1 MSSVFS
7 VKASFDGGDLVKG
20 FNDVK
25 KEVKGIE
32 NAGEDAKKSLDQML
46 QQKNSTS
53 NYRRQLMQLT
63 KQLTDLTVNYRSL
76 SDEEKQSEFGV
87 ALAQRIDE
95 LTAKASMFKDA
106 MLDVQQSITESASD
120 TANWD
125 AFQQLV
131 DVSTSA
137 LQSFT
142 GVAGLSEDSVEELT
156 RTIAAMQ
163 TIGAASNTVIKIGNA
178 LQKQSALMLGVRRT
192 QELAA
197 ATAIKLKTAAEVKG
211 KAATVAATA
220 AQKALNTVAK
230 ANPYVLLASA
240 VIALGTA
247 LVAFAK
253 KSNEATKA
261 EKARKE
267 AAEEAAE
274 SINDARSKEAKS
286 VGEVTAKYRIL
297 QIEYSKLDQ
306 NDKTSWIKDN
316 ATAFDNLGLKINN
329 VNDADQVFVTQ
340 SAKVIAALKARAKA
354 EALEEK
360 YKEEVIKAEE
370 KKAEVVRKTAKEGA
384 KFFTADGKVPEP
396 LKEAGLTEKELKYE
410 WGGGQSG
417 AGTYILTPEA
427 TKKLQEYYDTQYDVA
442 VKAADESTSYWENR
456 MVEAANE
463 AAKAA
468 KEIEGL
474 ITKPTNGNSDS
485 TKSSSSS
492 KTSDNDDI
500 FDSGSLRAAQKTVT
514 ELQDK
519 LNRMSPDDK
528 AFDKVKADL
537 KVAEKIVDD
546 IKKKMSDPDAAK
558 ALVEQYD
565 EASKKINDIVKEYNI
580 GIIDEETAKKQI
592 EAINA
597 ELQKLGLKPIEI
609 KVKNGKWDELFDKDI
624 DTKNLIE
631 QYDEASKKINDI
643 VKEYNIGIIDKET
656 AKKQI
661 EAINTELQKL
671 GLKPID
677 IKLNPKGKWDGAF
690 DKDNDTKTAVDSVVQ
705 AYSLKLI
712 DKDYAK
718 EAIDAINV
726 ERINANLPPIHL
738 NLDVEG
744 VKEGISQAMQMFGAV
759 GSLGNVVSSINSVY
773 ESFKNLPDAMDE
785 AENGWERFMV
795 GFKAVMQIMNVFT
808 TVLGTINTV
817 METFTM
823 IQELVTAAKLKDAA
837 ASSVKAGAD
846 TAAATASTAEAT
858 ADTAAATAA
867 ETKAVADTAAATAS
881 TTVATA
887 DTAATIASGTKA
899 ATDTSAATA
908 SGTKAAA
915 DIAAATASTTVA
927 TADTAATVASGTKA
941 ATDIATA
948 AASGTKAA
956 ADIAAA
962 TASTTVAT
970 ADTAAT
976 VASGTKTATDIAGAT
991 ASGTKAAADIAAA
1004 GAASVEATANTA
1016 AAVSGAAKSVSWVPI
1031 VGPILAVAAIA
1042 AIIGGII
1049 AAANKGK
1056 FANGGIVQGAS
1067 KIGDFN
1073 IARVNGGE
1081 MILNNRQQANL
1092 FNMLD
1097 NNRVN
1102 NVSASPQN
1110 VSFRI
1115 QGDTLVGVIDNYN
1128 KKRSRM

>member
-7 VKASFDGGDLVKG
+7 VKASFDGADLVKG

-63 KQLTDLTVNYRSL
+63 QQLTDLTVNYRRL

-95 LTAKASMFKDA
+95 LTSKASMFKDA
-106 MLDVQQSITESASD
+106 MLDVQQSISESASD

-142 GVAGLSEDSVEELT
+142 GVAGLSEESVEGLT

-178 LQKQSALMLGVRRT
+178 LQKQSALMLGVRRV

-197 ATAIKLKTAAEVKG
+197 AAAIKIRTAAEIKG
-211 KAATVAATA
+211 KAATVAATV
-220 AQKALNTVAK
+220 AQKTLNAVAK

-240 VIALGTA
+240 VITAGAALIT
-247 LVAFAK
+247 FAK

-274 SINDARSKEAKS
+274 NVKDARSKESKA

-297 QIEYSKLDQ
+297 QLEYSKLDQ
-306 NDKTSWIKDN
+306 NDKITWIKDN
-316 ATAFDNLGLKINN
+316 ATAFDNLGLKINS
-329 VNDADQVFVTQ
+329 VNEADQVFVTQ
-340 SAKVIAALKARAKA
+340 SAKVIAALRARAKA

-384 KFFTADGKVPEP
+384 RFFTADGKVPKA
-396 LKEAGLTEKELKYE
+396 LKEAGLTEKDLKYE

-417 AGTYILTPEA
+417 AGTYILTKEA
-427 TKKLQEYYDTQYDVA
+427 ANKLQDYYDKQYDIA
-442 VKAADESTSYWENR
+442 VKTADDSTSYWENR
-456 MVEAANE
+456 MVEAVAE
-463 AAKAA
+463 AEKAA
-468 KEIEGL
+468 KEINGL
-474 ITKPTNGNSDS
+474 ITKPNNGTSGSTN
-485 TKSSSSS
+485 SSSSS
-492 KTSDNDDI
+492 KTPNVEDI

-519 LNRMSPDDK
+519 LNRMSPDDE
-528 AFDKVKADL
+528 AFEKVKADL
-537 KVAEKIVDD
+537 KAAEKIVED
-546 IKKKMSDPDAAK
+546 IKKKMADPESAK
-558 ALVEQYD
+558 TLVEQYD
-565 EASKKINDIVKEYNI
+565 EASKKINGIVKEYNI
-580 GIIDEETAKKQI
+580 GIIDEETAKTQI

-597 ELQKLGLKPIEI
+597 ELQKLGIKPIEI
-609 KVKNGKWDELFDKDI
+609 KVKNGKWDGVFDIDI

-631 QYDEASKKINDI
+631 QYDDAVKKINDI
-643 VKEYNIGIIDKET
+643 VKGYNIGIIDEEN
-656 AKKQI
+656 AKTQI
-661 EAINTELQKL
+661 EAINTELKKLGLKPIDIKLKGKWDGVFDIDIDTKHLVDQYDDAVKKANDIVKGYNIGIIDEEKAKTQIEAINDELKKL

-726 ERINANLPPIHL
+726 ERINANLPPIYL
-738 NLDVEG
+738 NLDIEG
-744 VKEGISQAMQMFGAV
+744 VKQGIDKAMQMFDTF

-773 ESFKNLPDAMDE
+773 ESFNNLSTAMDE
-785 AENGWERFMV
+785 AENGWERFML
-795 GFKAVMQIMNVFT
+795 GFDAGMKIMNVFT
-808 TVLGTINTV
+808 TILGTINTL
-817 METFTM
+817 METFQM

-837 ASSVKAGAD
+837 ASGVQMAADEAAAGSTMTKAGANM
-846 TAAATASTAEAT
+846 AET
-858 ADTAAATAA
+858 ATAA
-867 ETKAVADTAAATAS
+867 GKAV
-881 TTVATA
+881 
-887 DTAATIASGTKA
+887 
-899 ATDTSAATA
+899 
-908 SGTKAAA
+908 
-915 DIAAATASTTVA
+915 
-927 TADTAATVASGTKA
+927 
-941 ATDIATA
+941 
-948 AASGTKAA
+948 
-956 ADIAAA
+956 
-962 TASTTVAT
+962 
-970 ADTAAT
+970 
-976 VASGTKTATDIAGAT
+976 
-991 ASGTKAAADIAAA
+991 
-1004 GAASVEATANTA
+1004 
-1016 AAVSGAAKSVSWVPI
+1016 SWIPV
-1031 VGPILAVAAIA
+1031 VGPTLAIA
-1042 AIIGGII
+1042 AIGAIMSTLLGAIS
-1049 AAANKGK
+1049 KSK
-1056 FANGGIVQGAS
+1056 FANGGIVSNAS

-1097 NNRVN
+1097 HNRIEN
-1102 NVSASPQN
+1102 TSISPQE

-1128 KKRSRM
+1128 KKRGRI

>member
-7 VKASFDGGDLVKG
+7 IKASFDGGDLVKG

-25 KEVKGIE
+25 KEIKGLE
-32 NAGEDAKKSLDQML
+32 TVGEDAKKSLDQML

-95 LTAKASMFKDA
+95 LTSKASMFKDA
-106 MLDVQQSITESASD
+106 MLDVQQSISESASD

-142 GVAGLSEDSVEELT
+142 GIAGLSEESVEELT

-253 KSNEATKA
+253 KSNEATKT
-261 EKARKE
+261 EEARKE

-274 SINDARSKEAKS
+274 NVKDARSKESKA

-297 QIEYSKLDQ
+297 QLEYSKLDQ
-306 NDKTSWIKDN
+306 NDKITWIKDN
-316 ATAFDNLGLKINN
+316 ATAFDNLGLKINS

-340 SAKVIAALKARAKA
+340 SAKVITALQARAKA

-370 KKAEVVRKTAKEGA
+370 KKAEIVRKTAKEGA
-384 KFFTADGKVPEP
+384 RFFTATGKIPKA
-396 LKEAGLTEKELKYE
+396 LKEAGLTEKDLKYE

-417 AGTYILTPEA
+417 AGTYILTKEA
-427 TKKLQEYYDTQYDVA
+427 ANKLQEYYDKQYEVA
-442 VKAADESTSYWENR
+442 VKAADDSTSYWENR
-456 MVEAANE
+456 MVEAVAE
-463 AAKAA
+463 AEKAA
-468 KEIEGL
+468 KEINGL
-474 ITKPTNGNSDS
+474 ITKPKNGNSSS
-485 TKSSSSS
+485 TNSSSSS
-492 KTSDNDDI
+492 KTANVEDI

-519 LNRMSPDDK
+519 LNRMSPDDE
-528 AFDKVKADL
+528 AFEKVKADL
-537 KVAEKIVDD
+537 KAAEKIVED

-558 ALVEQYD
+558 TLVEQYD

-609 KVKNGKWDELFDKDI
+609 K
-624 DTKNLIE
+624 
-631 QYDEASKKINDI
+631 
-643 VKEYNIGIIDKET
+643 
-656 AKKQI
+656 
-661 EAINTELQKL
+661 
-671 GLKPID
+671 
-677 IKLNPKGKWDGAF
+677 LNPVVNKGKWDGAF
-690 DKDNDTKTAVDSVVQ
+690 DKDNDTKTAVDSVVK

-712 DKDYAK
+712 DKDYAQ

-726 ERINANLPPIHL
+726 ERINANLPPIYL
-738 NLDVEG
+738 NLDIEG
-744 VKEGISQAMQMFGAV
+744 VRQGIDKAMQMFDTF
-759 GSLGNVVSSINSVY
+759 GSLGSVVSSINSVY
-773 ESFKNLPDAMDE
+773 ESFNNLSTAMDE
-785 AENGWERFMV
+785 AENGWERFML
-795 GFKAVMQIMNVFT
+795 GFDAGMKIMNVFT
-808 TVLGTINTV
+808 TILGTINTL
-817 METFTM
+817 METFQM

-837 ASSVKAGAD
+837 ATGVQMAADEAAAGSTMTKAGANM
-846 TAAATASTAEAT
+846 AET
-858 ADTAAATAA
+858 ATAA
-867 ETKAVADTAAATAS
+867 GKAV
-881 TTVATA
+881 
-887 DTAATIASGTKA
+887 
-899 ATDTSAATA
+899 
-908 SGTKAAA
+908 
-915 DIAAATASTTVA
+915 
-927 TADTAATVASGTKA
+927 
-941 ATDIATA
+941 
-948 AASGTKAA
+948 
-956 ADIAAA
+956 
-962 TASTTVAT
+962 
-970 ADTAAT
+970 
-976 VASGTKTATDIAGAT
+976 
-991 ASGTKAAADIAAA
+991 
-1004 GAASVEATANTA
+1004 
-1016 AAVSGAAKSVSWVPI
+1016 SWIPV
-1031 VGPILAVAAIA
+1031 VGPGLAIA
-1042 AIIGGII
+1042 AIGAIMSALLGVMS
-1049 AAANKGK
+1049 KSK
-1056 FANGGIVQGAS
+1056 FANGGIVSNAS

-1097 NNRVN
+1097 HNRIEN
-1102 NVSASPQN
+1102 TSISPQD
-1110 VSFRI
+1110 VIFRI

-1128 KKRSRM
+1128 KKRGRI

>member
-20 FNDVK
+20 FNDIK

-76 SDEEKQSEFGV
+76 SDAEKQSEFGV
-87 ALAQRIDE
+87 ALAKRIDE
-95 LTAKASMFKDA
+95 LTTKASMFKDA
-106 MLDVQQSITESASD
+106 MLDVQQSISESASD

-137 LQSFT
+137 LQSLT
-142 GVAGLSEDSVEELT
+142 GVAGLSEESVEGLT

-197 ATAIKLKTAAEVKG
+197 AAAIKLKTAAEVKG

-253 KSNEATKA
+253 KSSEATKA
-261 EKARKE
+261 EKTRKE
-267 AAEEAAE
+267 AAEEATE
-274 SINDARSKEAKS
+274 SIKDARSKEAKS

-297 QIEYSKLDQ
+297 QLEYSKLDQ
-306 NDKTSWIKDN
+306 NDKTTWIKDN
-316 ATAFDNLGLKINN
+316 ATAFDNLGLKINS
-329 VNDADQVFVTQ
+329 VNEADQVFVTQ
-340 SAKVIAALKARAKA
+340 STQVIAALRARAKA

-384 KFFTADGKVPEP
+384 RFFTADGKVPKA
-396 LKEAGLTEKELKYE
+396 LKEAGLTEKDLKYE

-417 AGTYILTPEA
+417 AGTYILTSEA
-427 TKKLQEYYDTQYDVA
+427 AKKLQEYYDKQYDIA
-442 VKAADESTSYWENR
+442 VKAADDSTSYWENR

-474 ITKPTNGNSDS
+474 ITKPNNGNTGS

-514 ELQDK
+514 DLQDK

-528 AFDKVKADL
+528 AFEKTKADL
-537 KVAEKIVDD
+537 KAAEKIVED

-558 ALVEQYD
+558 TLVEQYD
-565 EASKKINDIVKEYNI
+565 DAAKKINGIVKEYNI
-580 GIIDEETAKKQI
+580 GIIDEETAKTQI

-609 KVKNGKWDELFDKDI
+609 K
-624 DTKNLIE
+624 
-631 QYDEASKKINDI
+631 
-643 VKEYNIGIIDKET
+643 
-656 AKKQI
+656 
-661 EAINTELQKL
+661 
-671 GLKPID
+671 
-677 IKLNPKGKWDGAF
+677 LNPVVNKGKWDGAF
-690 DKDNDTKTAVDSVVQ
+690 DKDNDTKTAVDSVVK

-712 DKDYAK
+712 DKDYAQ

-738 NLDVEG
+738 NLDIEG
-744 VKEGISQAMQMFGAV
+744 VRQGIDKAMQMFDTF

-773 ESFKNLPDAMDE
+773 ESFNNLSTAMDE
-785 AENGWERFMV
+785 AENGWERFML
-795 GFKAVMQIMNVFT
+795 GFDAGMKIMNVFT
-808 TVLGTINTV
+808 TILGTINTL
-817 METFTM
+817 METFQM

-837 ASSVKAGAD
+837 ATGVQMAADEAAAGSTMTKAGANM
-846 TAAATASTAEAT
+846 AET
-858 ADTAAATAA
+858 ATAA
-867 ETKAVADTAAATAS
+867 GKAV
-881 TTVATA
+881 
-887 DTAATIASGTKA
+887 
-899 ATDTSAATA
+899 
-908 SGTKAAA
+908 
-915 DIAAATASTTVA
+915 
-927 TADTAATVASGTKA
+927 
-941 ATDIATA
+941 
-948 AASGTKAA
+948 
-956 ADIAAA
+956 
-962 TASTTVAT
+962 
-970 ADTAAT
+970 
-976 VASGTKTATDIAGAT
+976 
-991 ASGTKAAADIAAA
+991 
-1004 GAASVEATANTA
+1004 
-1016 AAVSGAAKSVSWVPI
+1016 SWIPV
-1031 VGPILAVAAIA
+1031 VGPTLAIA
-1042 AIIGGII
+1042 AIGAIMSALLGVIS
-1049 AAANKGK
+1049 KSK
-1056 FANGGIVQGAS
+1056 FANGGIVQGPS

-1073 IARVNGGE
+1073 LVRVNGGE
-1081 MILNNRQQANL
+1081 LILNQRQQKNL
-1092 FNMLD
+1092 FDMID
-1097 NNRVN
+1097 KNRVN
-1102 NVSASPQN
+1102 NVN
-1110 VSFRI
+1110 NTTGDVVFTI
-1115 QGDTLVGVIDNYN
+1115 QGDKLVGVLDNYN
-1128 KKRSRM
+1128 KKRGRI

>member
-1 MSSVFS
+1 MSVFS
-7 VKASFDGGDLVKG
+7 VKGSFDGGDLVKG

-178 LQKQSALMLGVRRT
+178 LQKQSALMLGVLRT

-230 ANPYVLLASA
+230 ANPYVLLSSA

-247 LVAFAK
+247 LFAFAK

-306 NDKTSWIKDN
+306 NDKITWIKDN

-340 SAKVIAALKARAKA
+340 SAKVIAALQARAKA

-370 KKAEVVRKTAKEGA
+370 KKAEVVRKTAKEGDR
-384 KFFTADGKVPEP
+384 FFTADGKVPEP

-474 ITKPTNGNSDS
+474 ITKPTNGNSGS
-485 TKSSSSS
+485 TKSSSSY

-500 FDSGSLRAAQKTVT
+500 FDSGSLIAAQKTVT
-514 ELQDK
+514 DLQDK

-537 KVAEKIVDD
+537 KAAEKIVED

-558 ALVEQYD
+558 TLVEQ
-565 EASKKINDIVKEYNI
+565 
-580 GIIDEETAKKQI
+580 
-592 EAINA
+592 
-597 ELQKLGLKPIEI
+597 
-609 KVKNGKWDELFDKDI
+609 
-624 DTKNLIE
+624 
-631 QYDEASKKINDI
+631 
-643 VKEYNIGIIDKET
+643 
-656 AKKQI
+656 
-661 EAINTELQKL
+661 
-671 GLKPID
+671 
-677 IKLNPKGKWDGAF
+677 
-690 DKDNDTKTAVDSVVQ
+690 
-705 AYSLKLI
+705 
-712 DKDYAK
+712 
-718 EAIDAINV
+718 
-726 ERINANLPPIHL
+726 
-738 NLDVEG
+738 
-744 VKEGISQAMQMFGAV
+744 
-759 GSLGNVVSSINSVY
+759 
-773 ESFKNLPDAMDE
+773 
-785 AENGWERFMV
+785 
-795 GFKAVMQIMNVFT
+795 
-808 TVLGTINTV
+808 
-817 METFTM
+817 
-823 IQELVTAAKLKDAA
+823 
-837 ASSVKAGAD
+837 
-846 TAAATASTAEAT
+846 
-858 ADTAAATAA
+858 
-867 ETKAVADTAAATAS
+867 
-881 TTVATA
+881 
-887 DTAATIASGTKA
+887 
-899 ATDTSAATA
+899 
-908 SGTKAAA
+908 
-915 DIAAATASTTVA
+915 
-927 TADTAATVASGTKA
+927 
-941 ATDIATA
+941 
-948 AASGTKAA
+948 
-956 ADIAAA
+956 
-962 TASTTVAT
+962 
-970 ADTAAT
+970 
-976 VASGTKTATDIAGAT
+976 
-991 ASGTKAAADIAAA
+991 
-1004 GAASVEATANTA
+1004 
-1016 AAVSGAAKSVSWVPI
+1016 
-1031 VGPILAVAAIA
+1031 
-1042 AIIGGII
+1042 
-1049 AAANKGK
+1049 
-1056 FANGGIVQGAS
+1056 
-1067 KIGDFN
+1067 
-1073 IARVNGGE
+1073 
-1081 MILNNRQQANL
+1081 
-1092 FNMLD
+1092 
-1097 NNRVN
+1097 
-1102 NVSASPQN
+1102 
-1110 VSFRI
+1110 
-1115 QGDTLVGVIDNYN
+1115 
-1128 KKRSRM
+1128 

>member
-1 MSSVFS
+1 MSQFS
-7 VKASFDGGDLVKG
+7 VKATFDGADLVKG

-53 NYRRQLMQLT
+53 NYRRQLMRLT
-63 KQLTDLTVNYRSL
+63 QQLTDLTVNYRSL
-76 SDEEKQSEFGV
+76 SDAEKQSEFGV

-95 LTAKASMFKDA
+95 LTNKASMFKDA
-106 MLDVQQSITESASD
+106 MLDVQQSISESASD

-131 DVSTSA
+131 DISTSA

-142 GVAGLSEDSVEELT
+142 GVAGLSEESVEGLT

-197 ATAIKLKTAAEVKG
+197 AAAIKLKTAAEVKG

-253 KSNEATKA
+253 KSSEATKA

-274 SINDARSKEAKS
+274 NVKDARSKEAKS

-297 QIEYSKLDQ
+297 QLEYSKLDQ
-306 NDKTSWIKDN
+306 NDKTTWIKDN
-316 ATAFDNLGLKINN
+316 ATAFDNLGLKINS
-329 VNDADQVFVTQ
+329 VNDADKVFVTQ
-340 SAKVIAALKARAKA
+340 STQVIAALRARAKA

-384 KFFTADGKVPEP
+384 RFFTADGKVPKA
-396 LKEAGLTEKELKYE
+396 LKEAGLTEKDLKYE

-417 AGTYILTPEA
+417 AGTYILTKEA
-427 TKKLQEYYDTQYDVA
+427 ANKLQEYYDKQYDIA
-442 VKAADESTSYWENR
+442 VKAADDSTSYWENR

-474 ITKPTNGNSDS
+474 ITKPKNDNTGS

-514 ELQDK
+514 DLQDK
-519 LNRMSPDDK
+519 LNRMSPDDE
-528 AFDKVKADL
+528 AFEKVKADL
-537 KVAEKIVDD
+537 KAAEKIVED
-546 IKKKMSDPDAAK
+546 IKKKMSDPESAK
-558 ALVEQYD
+558 TLVEQYD
-565 EASKKINDIVKEYNI
+565 EAAKKINGIVKEYNI
-580 GIIDEETAKKQI
+580 GIIDEETAKTQI

-609 KVKNGKWDELFDKDI
+609 K
-624 DTKNLIE
+624 
-631 QYDEASKKINDI
+631 
-643 VKEYNIGIIDKET
+643 
-656 AKKQI
+656 
-661 EAINTELQKL
+661 
-671 GLKPID
+671 
-677 IKLNPKGKWDGAF
+677 LNPVVNKGKWDGAF
-690 DKDNDTKTAVDSVVQ
+690 DKDNDTKTAIDSVVK

-712 DKDYAK
+712 DKDYAQ

-726 ERINANLPPIHL
+726 ERINANLPPIYL
-738 NLDVEG
+738 NLDIEG
-744 VKEGISQAMQMFGAV
+744 VKQGIDKAMQMFDTF

-773 ESFKNLPDAMDE
+773 ESFNNLSTAMDE
-785 AENGWERFMV
+785 ADNSWERFML
-795 GFKAVMQIMNVFT
+795 GFDAGMKIMNVFT
-808 TVLGTINTV
+808 TILGTINTL
-817 METFTM
+817 METFQM

-837 ASSVKAGAD
+837 ATGVQMAADEAAAGSTMTKAGANM
-846 TAAATASTAEAT
+846 AET
-858 ADTAAATAA
+858 ATAA
-867 ETKAVADTAAATAS
+867 GKAV
-881 TTVATA
+881 
-887 DTAATIASGTKA
+887 
-899 ATDTSAATA
+899 
-908 SGTKAAA
+908 
-915 DIAAATASTTVA
+915 
-927 TADTAATVASGTKA
+927 
-941 ATDIATA
+941 
-948 AASGTKAA
+948 
-956 ADIAAA
+956 
-962 TASTTVAT
+962 
-970 ADTAAT
+970 
-976 VASGTKTATDIAGAT
+976 
-991 ASGTKAAADIAAA
+991 
-1004 GAASVEATANTA
+1004 
-1016 AAVSGAAKSVSWVPI
+1016 SWIPV
-1031 VGPILAVAAIA
+1031 VGPTLAIA
-1042 AIIGGII
+1042 AIGAIMSALLGVIS
-1049 AAANKGK
+1049 KSK
-1056 FANGGIVQGAS
+1056 FANGGIVPGAS

-1073 IARVNGGE
+1073 LVRVNGGE
-1081 MILNNRQQANL
+1081 LILNQRQQKNL
-1092 FNMLD
+1092 FDMID
-1097 NNRVN
+1097 KNRVN
-1102 NVSASPQN
+1102 NVN
-1110 VSFRI
+1110 NTTGDVVFTI
-1115 QGDTLVGVIDNYN
+1115 QGDKLVGVIDNYN
-1128 KKRSRM
+1128 KKRGRI

>member
-7 VKASFDGGDLVKG
+7 IKASFDGGDLVKG

-32 NAGEDAKKSLDQML
+32 TAGEDAKKSLDQML
-46 QQKNSTS
+46 QHKNSTS

-63 KQLTDLTVNYRSL
+63 QQLTDLTVNYRSL

-95 LTAKASMFKDA
+95 LTSKASMFKDA
-106 MLDVQQSITESASD
+106 MLDVQQSISESASD

-131 DVSTSA
+131 DVSTSV

-142 GVAGLSEDSVEELT
+142 GVAGLSEESVEGLT

-197 ATAIKLKTAAEVKG
+197 AAAIKLKTAAEVKG

-253 KSNEATKA
+253 KSSEATKA

-267 AAEEAAE
+267 AAEEATE
-274 SINDARSKEAKS
+274 SIKDARSKEAKS

-297 QIEYSKLDQ
+297 QLEYSKLDQ

-316 ATAFDNLGLKINN
+316 ATAFDSLGLKINS
-329 VNDADQVFVTQ
+329 VNDADQIFVTQ
-340 SAKVIAALKARAKA
+340 SAKVIAALQARAKA

-370 KKAEVVRKTAKEGA
+370 KKAEVVRKTAKEGDR
-384 KFFTADGKVPEP
+384 FFTADGKVPKQ

-474 ITKPTNGNSDS
+474 ITKPNNGNSGS

-514 ELQDK
+514 DLQDK

-537 KVAEKIVDD
+537 KAAEKIVED

-558 ALVEQYD
+558 TLVEQYD

-592 EAINA
+592 KAINA

-609 KVKNGKWDELFDKDI
+609 KVKNGKWDGVFDIDI

-631 QYDEASKKINDI
+631 QYDDAVKKINDI
-643 VKEYNIGIIDKET
+643 VKGYNIGIIDEEK
-656 AKKQI
+656 AKTQI
-661 EAINTELQKL
+661 ETINNELKKL

-744 VKEGISQAMQMFGAV
+744 VKEGISQAMQMFDAV

-773 ESFKNLPDAMDE
+773 ESFKNLPDAMDK

-795 GFKAVMQIMNVFT
+795 GFEAGMQVMNVFT

-837 ASSVKAGAD
+837 ASGVKAGAD
-846 TAAATASTAEAT
+846 TAAATAATAEAT
-858 ADTAAATAA
+858 ADTAAATAS
-867 ETKAVADTAAATAS
+867 ETKAVADIEAATAS

-887 DTAATIASGTKA
+887 DSAATVASGTKA
-899 ATDTSAATA
+899 ATDIATAAA
-908 SGTKAAA
+908 SGTKAAT
-915 DIAAATASTTVA
+915 DITAATASTTVA

-941 ATDIATA
+941 ATDIAGATA
-948 AASGTKAA
+948 SATKAA
-956 ADIAAA
+956 ADM
-962 TASTTVAT
+962 T
-970 ADTAAT
+970 
-976 VASGTKTATDIAGAT
+976 
-991 ASGTKAAADIAAA
+991 AA
-1004 GAASVEATANTA
+1004 GAASAEATANTA
-1016 AAVSGAAKSVSWVPI
+1016 AAVSGAAKSVSWLPI

-1049 AAANKGK
+1049 AATNKGK

-1097 NNRVN
+1097 HNRID
-1102 NVSASPQN
+1102 STYASPQN

-1115 QGDTLVGVIDNYN
+1115 QGDTLVGVLDNYN

>member
-7 VKASFDGGDLVKG
+7 IKASFDGGDLVKG

-32 NAGEDAKKSLDQML
+32 NVGEDAKKSLDQML

-178 LQKQSALMLGVRRT
+178 LQKQSALMLGVLRT

-306 NDKTSWIKDN
+306 NDKITWIKDN

-340 SAKVIAALKARAKA
+340 SAKVIAALQARAKA

-370 KKAEVVRKTAKEGA
+370 KKAEVVRKTAKEGDR
-384 KFFTADGKVPEP
+384 FFTADGKVPEP

-417 AGTYILTPEA
+417 AGTYILTQEA
-427 TKKLQEYYDTQYDVA
+427 TKKLQDYYDTQYDVA

-474 ITKPTNGNSDS
+474 ITKPTNGNSGS
-485 TKSSSSS
+485 TKSSSSY

-500 FDSGSLRAAQKTVT
+500 FDSGSLIAAQKTVT
-514 ELQDK
+514 DLQDK

-537 KVAEKIVDD
+537 KAAEKIVDD

-609 KVKNGKWDELFDKDI
+609 KVKNGKWDGVFDIDI

-631 QYDEASKKINDI
+631 QYDDAVKKINDI
-643 VKEYNIGIIDKET
+643 VKSYNIGIIDEEK
-656 AKKQI
+656 AKAQI
-661 EAINTELQKL
+661 EAINAELKKL

-744 VKEGISQAMQMFGAV
+744 VKEGISQAMQMFDAV
-759 GSLGNVVSSINSVY
+759 SSLGNVVSSINSVY
-773 ESFKNLPDAMDE
+773 ESFKNLQDAMDE

-795 GFKAVMQIMNVFT
+795 GFEAGMQIMSVFT
-808 TVLGTINTV
+808 TVLGTINTL
-817 METFTM
+817 MTTFQT
-823 IQELVTAAKLKDAA
+823 IQELVTAAKIKDAA
-837 ASSVKAGAD
+837 ASSVQTAADEAAAAATMTKAGANM
-846 TAAATASTAEAT
+846 
-858 ADTAAATAA
+858 A
-867 ETKAVADTAAATAS
+867 ETATGAGKAV
-881 TTVATA
+881 
-887 DTAATIASGTKA
+887 
-899 ATDTSAATA
+899 
-908 SGTKAAA
+908 
-915 DIAAATASTTVA
+915 
-927 TADTAATVASGTKA
+927 
-941 ATDIATA
+941 
-948 AASGTKAA
+948 
-956 ADIAAA
+956 
-962 TASTTVAT
+962 
-970 ADTAAT
+970 
-976 VASGTKTATDIAGAT
+976 
-991 ASGTKAAADIAAA
+991 
-1004 GAASVEATANTA
+1004 
-1016 AAVSGAAKSVSWVPI
+1016 SWLPI
-1031 VGPILAVAAIA
+1031 VGPILAIA
-1042 AIIGGII
+1042 AIGAIMGVMLGVMS
-1049 AAANKGK
+1049 KSK
-1056 FANGGIVQGAS
+1056 FANGGIVSNAS

-1097 NNRVN
+1097 HNRIDKT
-1102 NVSASPQN
+1102 STSPQN

>member
-7 VKASFDGGDLVKG
+7 IKASFDGGDLVKG

-63 KQLTDLTVNYRSL
+63 QQLTDLTVNYRSL
-76 SDEEKQSEFGV
+76 SDAEKQSEFGV
-87 ALAQRIDE
+87 ALAKRIDE
-95 LTAKASMFKDA
+95 LTTKASMFKDA
-106 MLDVQQSITESASD
+106 MLDVQQSISESASD

-137 LQSFT
+137 LQSLT
-142 GVAGLSEDSVEELT
+142 GVAGLSEESVEGLT

-197 ATAIKLKTAAEVKG
+197 AAAIKLKTAAEVKG

-240 VIALGTA
+240 VIALGAA

-253 KSNEATKA
+253 KSSEATKA

-274 SINDARSKEAKS
+274 NVKDARSKEAKA

-297 QIEYSKLDQ
+297 QLEYSKLDQ
-306 NDKTSWIKDN
+306 NDKTTWIKDN
-316 ATAFDNLGLKINN
+316 ATAFDNLGLKINS
-329 VNDADQVFVTQ
+329 VNDADKVFVTQ
-340 SAKVIAALKARAKA
+340 SANVIAALRARAKA

-370 KKAEVVRKTAKEGA
+370 KKAEVVRKTAKEGDR
-384 KFFTADGKVPEP
+384 FFTADGKVPKA

-427 TKKLQEYYDTQYDVA
+427 TKKLQDYYDKQYDIA
-442 VKAADESTSYWENR
+442 VKAADDSTSYWENR

-474 ITKPTNGNSDS
+474 ITKPKNGNTGS

-500 FDSGSLRAAQKTVT
+500 FDPGSLRAAQKTVT
-514 ELQDK
+514 DLQDK

-528 AFDKVKADL
+528 AFEKVKADL
-537 KVAEKIVDD
+537 KAAEKIVED

-558 ALVEQYD
+558 TLVEQYD

-609 KVKNGKWDELFDKDI
+609 K
-624 DTKNLIE
+624 
-631 QYDEASKKINDI
+631 
-643 VKEYNIGIIDKET
+643 
-656 AKKQI
+656 
-661 EAINTELQKL
+661 
-671 GLKPID
+671 
-677 IKLNPKGKWDGAF
+677 LNPVVNKGKWDGAF
-690 DKDNDTKTAVDSVVQ
+690 DKDNDTKTAVDSVVK

-712 DKDYAK
+712 DKDYAQ
-718 EAIDAINV
+718 EAINAINV
-726 ERINANLPPIHL
+726 ERINANLPPIYL
-738 NLDVEG
+738 NLDIEG
-744 VKEGISQAMQMFGAV
+744 VKQGIDKAMQMFDTF

-773 ESFKNLPDAMDE
+773 ESFNNLSTAMDE
-785 AENGWERFMV
+785 ADNSWERFML
-795 GFKAVMQIMNVFT
+795 GFDAGMKIMNVFT
-808 TVLGTINTV
+808 TILGTINTL
-817 METFTM
+817 METFQM

-837 ASSVKAGAD
+837 ASGVQMAADEAAAGSTMTKAGANM
-846 TAAATASTAEAT
+846 AET
-858 ADTAAATAA
+858 ATAA
-867 ETKAVADTAAATAS
+867 GKAV
-881 TTVATA
+881 
-887 DTAATIASGTKA
+887 
-899 ATDTSAATA
+899 
-908 SGTKAAA
+908 
-915 DIAAATASTTVA
+915 
-927 TADTAATVASGTKA
+927 
-941 ATDIATA
+941 
-948 AASGTKAA
+948 
-956 ADIAAA
+956 
-962 TASTTVAT
+962 
-970 ADTAAT
+970 
-976 VASGTKTATDIAGAT
+976 
-991 ASGTKAAADIAAA
+991 
-1004 GAASVEATANTA
+1004 
-1016 AAVSGAAKSVSWVPI
+1016 SWIPV
-1031 VGPILAVAAIA
+1031 VGPTLAIA
-1042 AIIGGII
+1042 AIGAIMSALLGVIS
-1049 AAANKGK
+1049 KSK
-1056 FANGGIVQGAS
+1056 FANGGIVPGAS

-1073 IARVNGGE
+1073 LVRVNGGE
-1081 MILNNRQQANL
+1081 LILNQRQQKNL
-1092 FNMLD
+1092 FDMID
-1097 NNRVN
+1097 KNRVN
-1102 NVSASPQN
+1102 NVN
-1110 VSFRI
+1110 NTTGDVVFTI
-1115 QGDTLVGVIDNYN
+1115 QGDKLVGVIDNYN
-1128 KKRSRM
+1128 KKRGRI

>member
-7 VKASFDGGDLVKG
+7 IKASFDGGDLVKG

-53 NYRRQLMQLT
+53 NYRRQLMKLT
-63 KQLTDLTVNYRSL
+63 QQLTDLTVNYRSL

-95 LTAKASMFKDA
+95 LTAKASMFKDS
-106 MLDVQQSITESASD
+106 MLDVQQSISESASD

-156 RTIAAMQ
+156 KTIAAMQ

-178 LQKQSALMLGVRRT
+178 LQKQSALMLGVLRT

-306 NDKTSWIKDN
+306 NDKITWIKDN

-340 SAKVIAALKARAKA
+340 SAKVIAALQARAKA

-370 KKAEVVRKTAKEGA
+370 KKAEVVRKTAKEGDR
-384 KFFTADGKVPEP
+384 FFTADGKVPEP

-474 ITKPTNGNSDS
+474 ITKPTNGNSGS
-485 TKSSSSS
+485 TKSSSSY

-500 FDSGSLRAAQKTVT
+500 FDSGSLIAAQKTVT
-514 ELQDK
+514 DLQDK

-537 KVAEKIVDD
+537 KAAEKIVED
-546 IKKKMSDPDAAK
+546 IKKKMSDPDVAK
-558 ALVEQYD
+558 TLVEQYD
-565 EASKKINDIVKEYNI
+565 EASKKINNIVKEYNI

-609 KVKNGKWDELFDKDI
+609 KVKNGKWDGVFDIDI

-631 QYDEASKKINDI
+631 QYDDAVKKINDI
-643 VKEYNIGIIDKET
+643 VKSYNIGVIDEEK
-656 AKKQI
+656 AKAQI
-661 EAINTELQKL
+661 EAINAELKKL

-744 VKEGISQAMQMFGAV
+744 VKEGISQAMQMFDAV
-759 GSLGNVVSSINSVY
+759 SSLGNVVSSINSVY
-773 ESFKNLPDAMDE
+773 ESFKNLQDAMDE

-795 GFKAVMQIMNVFT
+795 GFEAGMQIMSVFT
-808 TVLGTINTV
+808 TVLGTINTL
-817 METFTM
+817 MTTFQT
-823 IQELVTAAKLKDAA
+823 IQELVTAAKIKDAA
-837 ASSVKAGAD
+837 ASSVQTAADEAAAAATMTKAGANM
-846 TAAATASTAEAT
+846 
-858 ADTAAATAA
+858 A
-867 ETKAVADTAAATAS
+867 ETATGAGKAV
-881 TTVATA
+881 
-887 DTAATIASGTKA
+887 
-899 ATDTSAATA
+899 
-908 SGTKAAA
+908 
-915 DIAAATASTTVA
+915 
-927 TADTAATVASGTKA
+927 
-941 ATDIATA
+941 
-948 AASGTKAA
+948 
-956 ADIAAA
+956 
-962 TASTTVAT
+962 
-970 ADTAAT
+970 
-976 VASGTKTATDIAGAT
+976 
-991 ASGTKAAADIAAA
+991 
-1004 GAASVEATANTA
+1004 
-1016 AAVSGAAKSVSWVPI
+1016 SWLPI
-1031 VGPILAVAAIA
+1031 VGPILAIA
-1042 AIIGGII
+1042 AIGAIMGVMLGVMS
-1049 AAANKGK
+1049 KSK
-1056 FANGGIVQGAS
+1056 FANGGIVSNAS

-1097 NNRVN
+1097 HNRIDKT
-1102 NVSASPQN
+1102 STSPQN

>member
-1 MSSVFS
+1 MSAVFS
-7 VKASFDGGDLVKG
+7 VTGSFDGADLVKG

-53 NYRRQLMQLT
+53 NYRRQLMKLT
-63 KQLTDLTVNYRSL
+63 QQLTDLTVNYRSL

-87 ALAQRIDE
+87 ALAKRIDE
-95 LTAKASMFKDA
+95 LTNKASMFKDA
-106 MLDVQQSITESASD
+106 MLDVQQSISESASD

-142 GVAGLSEDSVEELT
+142 GVAGLSEESVEELT

-240 VIALGTA
+240 VMALGTA
-247 LVAFAK
+247 LFVFAK
-253 KSNEATKA
+253 KSNAAAAA

-274 SINDARSKEAKS
+274 NVKDARNKEAKA

-306 NDKTSWIKDN
+306 NDKITWIKDN
-316 ATAFDNLGLKINN
+316 ATAFDNLGLKING
-329 VNDADQVFVTQ
+329 VNDADQIFVTQ
-340 SAKVIAALKARAKA
+340 SVKVIAALQARAKA

-370 KKAEVVRKTAKEGA
+370 KKAEVVRKTAKEGDR
-384 KFFTADGKVPEP
+384 FFTAYGNVPEP
-396 LKEAGLTEKELKYE
+396 LKEAGLTEKDLKYE

-417 AGTYILTPEA
+417 AGTFILTKEA
-427 TKKLQEYYDTQYDVA
+427 ANKLQEYYDTQYDIA

-474 ITKPTNGNSDS
+474 IITPKTGNSVS
-485 TKSSSSS
+485 TKSSSIS
-492 KTSDNDDI
+492 TSGSEISTPEDI
-500 FDSGSLRAAQKTVT
+500 FDSGSLRAAQKVVT

-519 LNRMSPDDK
+519 LNRMSPDNE
-528 AFDKVKADL
+528 AFEETKKKL
-537 KVAEKIVDD
+537 KDAEKIVED
-546 IKKKMSDPDAAK
+546 IKKKMADPESAK
-558 ALVEQYD
+558 TLVEQYD
-565 EASKKINDIVKEYNI
+565 DAVKKINGIVKEYNI
-580 GIIDEETAKKQI
+580 GIIDEETAKTQI

-597 ELQKLGLKPIEI
+597 ELK
-609 KVKNGKWDELFDKDI
+609 
-624 DTKNLIE
+624 
-631 QYDEASKKINDI
+631 
-643 VKEYNIGIIDKET
+643 
-656 AKKQI
+656 
-661 EAINTELQKL
+661 KL

-677 IKLNPKGKWDGAF
+677 IKLNPVVNKGKWAGAF
-690 DKDNDTKTAVDSVVQ
+690 DKDNDTKTAVDSVVK

-712 DKDYAK
+712 DKDYAQ

-726 ERINANLPPIHL
+726 ERINANLQPIYL
-738 NLDVEG
+738 NLDIEG
-744 VKEGISQAMQMFGAV
+744 VKQGIDKAMQMFDTF

-773 ESFKNLPDAMDE
+773 ESFNNLSTAMDE
-785 AENGWERFMV
+785 AENSWERFMV
-795 GFKAVMQIMNVFT
+795 GFDAGMKIMNVFT
-808 TVLGTINTV
+808 TILETINTL
-817 METFTM
+817 MTTFQM
-823 IQELVTAAKLKDAA
+823 IQELVTAAKLKDVAA
-837 ASSVKAGAD
+837 TSVQIAADTEGAGATMTKAGANM
-846 TAAATASTAEAT
+846 AET
-858 ADTAAATAA
+858 ATAA
-867 ETKAVADTAAATAS
+867 GKAV
-881 TTVATA
+881 
-887 DTAATIASGTKA
+887 
-899 ATDTSAATA
+899 
-908 SGTKAAA
+908 
-915 DIAAATASTTVA
+915 
-927 TADTAATVASGTKA
+927 
-941 ATDIATA
+941 
-948 AASGTKAA
+948 
-956 ADIAAA
+956 
-962 TASTTVAT
+962 
-970 ADTAAT
+970 
-976 VASGTKTATDIAGAT
+976 
-991 ASGTKAAADIAAA
+991 
-1004 GAASVEATANTA
+1004 
-1016 AAVSGAAKSVSWVPI
+1016 SWIPV
-1031 VGPILAVAAIA
+1031 VGPVLAVAAIGT
-1042 AIIGGII
+1042 IMGVLLSVIS
-1049 AAANKGK
+1049 KSK
-1056 FANGGIVQGAS
+1056 FANGGIVQGPS

-1073 IARVNGGE
+1073 LVRVNGGE
-1081 MILNNRQQANL
+1081 LILNQRQQKNL
-1092 FNMLD
+1092 FDMID
-1097 NNRVN
+1097 KNRVN
-1102 NVSASPQN
+1102 TVNNTVGNV
-1110 VSFRI
+1110 VFTI
-1115 QGDTLVGVIDNYN
+1115 QGDKLVGVIDNYN

>member
-1 MSSVFS
+1 MSQFS
-7 VKASFDGGDLVKG
+7 VKATFDGADLVKG
-20 FNDVK
+20 FKDVK
-25 KEVKGIE
+25 AEVKGIE

-46 QQKNSTS
+46 QHKNSTT

-63 KQLTDLTVNYRSL
+63 HQLTDLTVNYRKL
-76 SDEEKQSEFGV
+76 SDEEKQSEFGI

-95 LTAKASMFKDA
+95 LTTKASMFKDA
-106 MLDVQQSITESASD
+106 MLDVQQSISESASD

-131 DVSTSA
+131 DVSTSV

-142 GVAGLSEDSVEELT
+142 GVAGLSEESVEDLT

-197 ATAIKLKTAAEVKG
+197 AAAIKLKTAAEVKG
-211 KAATVAATA
+211 KAATMAATA

-253 KSNEATKA
+253 KSSEATKA

-267 AAEEAAE
+267 AAEEATE
-274 SINDARSKEAKS
+274 SIKDARSKEAKS

-297 QIEYSKLDQ
+297 QLEYSKLDQ

-316 ATAFDNLGLKINN
+316 ATAFDSLGLKINN
-329 VNDADQVFVTQ
+329 VNDADQVFVAQ
-340 SAKVIAALKARAKA
+340 SAKVIAALQARAKA

-370 KKAEVVRKTAKEGA
+370 KKAEVVRKTAKEGDR
-384 KFFTADGKVPEP
+384 FFTADGKVPEP

-427 TKKLQEYYDTQYDVA
+427 TKKLQEYYDTQYAVA

-468 KEIEGL
+468 KEIDGL
-474 ITKPTNGNSDS
+474 ITKPTNGNSGS

-492 KTSDNDDI
+492 KTSDNADI

-514 ELQDK
+514 DLQDK
-519 LNRMSPDDK
+519 LNRMSPDDE
-528 AFDKVKADL
+528 AFEKVKADL
-537 KVAEKIVDD
+537 KAAEKIVED

-558 ALVEQYD
+558 TLVEQYD

-609 KVKNGKWDELFDKDI
+609 K
-624 DTKNLIE
+624 
-631 QYDEASKKINDI
+631 
-643 VKEYNIGIIDKET
+643 
-656 AKKQI
+656 
-661 EAINTELQKL
+661 
-671 GLKPID
+671 
-677 IKLNPKGKWDGAF
+677 LNPVVNKGKWDGAF
-690 DKDNDTKTAVDSVVQ
+690 DKDNDTKTAVDSVVK

-712 DKDYAK
+712 DKDYAQ

-726 ERINANLPPIHL
+726 ERINANLQPIYL
-738 NLDVEG
+738 NLDIEG
-744 VKEGISQAMQMFGAV
+744 VKQGIDKAMQMFDTF

-773 ESFKNLPDAMDE
+773 ESFNNLSTAMDE
-785 AENGWERFMV
+785 AENSWERFMV
-795 GFKAVMQIMNVFT
+795 GFDAGMKIMNVFT
-808 TVLGTINTV
+808 TILETINTL
-817 METFTM
+817 MTTFQT

-837 ASSVKAGAD
+837 ATSVQIAADTEGAGATMTKAGANM
-846 TAAATASTAEAT
+846 AET
-858 ADTAAATAA
+858 ATAA
-867 ETKAVADTAAATAS
+867 GKAV
-881 TTVATA
+881 
-887 DTAATIASGTKA
+887 
-899 ATDTSAATA
+899 
-908 SGTKAAA
+908 
-915 DIAAATASTTVA
+915 
-927 TADTAATVASGTKA
+927 
-941 ATDIATA
+941 
-948 AASGTKAA
+948 
-956 ADIAAA
+956 
-962 TASTTVAT
+962 
-970 ADTAAT
+970 
-976 VASGTKTATDIAGAT
+976 
-991 ASGTKAAADIAAA
+991 
-1004 GAASVEATANTA
+1004 
-1016 AAVSGAAKSVSWVPI
+1016 SWIPV
-1031 VGPILAVAAIA
+1031 VGPVLAVAAIGT
-1042 AIIGGII
+1042 IMGILLSVI
-1049 AAANKGK
+1049 SKSK
-1056 FANGGIVQGAS
+1056 FANGGIVQGPS

-1073 IARVNGGE
+1073 LVRVNGGE
-1081 MILNNRQQANL
+1081 LILNQRQQKNL
-1092 FNMLD
+1092 FDMID
-1097 NNRVN
+1097 KNRVN
-1102 NVSASPQN
+1102 NVNNTAEN
-1110 VSFRI
+1110 VVFTI
-1115 QGDTLVGVIDNYN
+1115 QGDKLVGVLDNYN

>member
-1 MSSVFS
+1 MSQFS
-7 VKASFDGGDLVKG
+7 VKATFDGADLVKG

-25 KEVKGIE
+25 KEIKGLE
-32 NAGEDAKKSLDQML
+32 TVGEDAKKSLDQML

-63 KQLTDLTVNYRSL
+63 QQLTDLTVNYRKL
-76 SDEEKQSEFGV
+76 SDEEKKSEFGV
-87 ALAQRIDE
+87 ALAQRINE

-106 MLDVQQSITESASD
+106 MLDVQQSISESASD

-137 LQSFT
+137 LQSLT
-142 GVAGLSEDSVEELT
+142 GVAGLSEESVEGLT

-197 ATAIKLKTAAEVKG
+197 AAAIKLKTAAEVKG

-253 KSNEATKA
+253 KSSEATKA

-274 SINDARSKEAKS
+274 NVKDARSKEAKS

-297 QIEYSKLDQ
+297 QLEYSKLDQ
-306 NDKTSWIKDN
+306 NDKTTWIKDN
-316 ATAFDNLGLKINN
+316 ATAFDNLGLKINS
-329 VNDADQVFVTQ
+329 VNEADQVFVTQ
-340 SAKVIAALKARAKA
+340 STQVIAALRARAKA

-384 KFFTADGKVPEP
+384 RFFTADGKVPKA
-396 LKEAGLTEKELKYE
+396 LKEAGLTEKDLKYE

-417 AGTYILTPEA
+417 AGTYILTKEA
-427 TKKLQEYYDTQYDVA
+427 ANKLQEYYDKQYDIA
-442 VKAADESTSYWENR
+442 VKAADDSTSYWENR

-474 ITKPTNGNSDS
+474 ITKPKNGNTGS

-514 ELQDK
+514 DLQDK
-519 LNRMSPDDK
+519 LNRMSPDDE
-528 AFDKVKADL
+528 AFEKVKADL
-537 KVAEKIVDD
+537 KAAEKIVED
-546 IKKKMSDPDAAK
+546 IKKKMSDPAAAK
-558 ALVEQYD
+558 TLVEQYD
-565 EASKKINDIVKEYNI
+565 DAYKKINDIVKEYNI

-597 ELQKLGLKPIEI
+597 ELQKLALKPIEI
-609 KVKNGKWDELFDKDI
+609 K
-624 DTKNLIE
+624 
-631 QYDEASKKINDI
+631 
-643 VKEYNIGIIDKET
+643 
-656 AKKQI
+656 
-661 EAINTELQKL
+661 
-671 GLKPID
+671 
-677 IKLNPKGKWDGAF
+677 LNPVVNKGKWDGAF
-690 DKDNDTKTAVDSVVQ
+690 DKDNDTKTAVDSVVK

-712 DKDYAK
+712 DKDYAQ

-726 ERINANLPPIHL
+726 ERINANLPPIYL
-738 NLDVEG
+738 NLDIEG
-744 VKEGISQAMQMFGAV
+744 VKQGIDKAMQMFDTF

-773 ESFKNLPDAMDE
+773 ESFNNLSTAMDE
-785 AENGWERFMV
+785 AENGWERFML
-795 GFKAVMQIMNVFT
+795 GFDAGMKIMNVFT
-808 TVLGTINTV
+808 TILGTINTL
-817 METFTM
+817 METFQM

-837 ASSVKAGAD
+837 ASGVQMAADEAAAGSTMTKAGANM
-846 TAAATASTAEAT
+846 AET
-858 ADTAAATAA
+858 ATAA
-867 ETKAVADTAAATAS
+867 GKAV
-881 TTVATA
+881 
-887 DTAATIASGTKA
+887 
-899 ATDTSAATA
+899 
-908 SGTKAAA
+908 
-915 DIAAATASTTVA
+915 
-927 TADTAATVASGTKA
+927 
-941 ATDIATA
+941 
-948 AASGTKAA
+948 
-956 ADIAAA
+956 
-962 TASTTVAT
+962 
-970 ADTAAT
+970 
-976 VASGTKTATDIAGAT
+976 
-991 ASGTKAAADIAAA
+991 
-1004 GAASVEATANTA
+1004 
-1016 AAVSGAAKSVSWVPI
+1016 SWIPV
-1031 VGPILAVAAIA
+1031 VGPTLAIA
-1042 AIIGGII
+1042 AIGAIMSALLGVIS
-1049 AAANKGK
+1049 KSK
-1056 FANGGIVQGAS
+1056 FANGGIVPGPS

-1073 IARVNGGE
+1073 LVRVNGGE
-1081 MILNNRQQANL
+1081 LILNQRQQKNL
-1092 FNMLD
+1092 FDMID
-1097 NNRVN
+1097 KNRVN
-1102 NVSASPQN
+1102 NVN
-1110 VSFRI
+1110 NTTGDVVFTI
-1115 QGDTLVGVIDNYN
+1115 QGDKLVGVLDNYN
-1128 KKRSRM
+1128 KKRGRI

>member
-7 VKASFDGGDLVKG
+7 VKGSFDGADLVKG

-25 KEVKGIE
+25 KEVKGLE
-32 NAGEDAKKSLDQML
+32 SAGEDAKKSLDQML

-95 LTAKASMFKDA
+95 LTTKASMFKDA
-106 MLDVQQSITESASD
+106 MLDVQQSISESASD

-137 LQSFT
+137 LQSLT
-142 GVAGLSEDSVEELT
+142 GVAGLSEESVEGLT

-197 ATAIKLKTAAEVKG
+197 AAAIKLKTAAEVKG

-253 KSNEATKA
+253 KSSEATKA

-274 SINDARSKEAKS
+274 SIKDARSKEAKS

-306 NDKTSWIKDN
+306 NDKITWIKDN
-316 ATAFDNLGLKINN
+316 ATAFDNLGLKINT

-340 SAKVIAALKARAKA
+340 SAKVIAALQARAKA

-370 KKAEVVRKTAKEGA
+370 KKAEVVRKNAKEGDR
-384 KFFTADGKVPEP
+384 FFTADGKVPKP

-427 TKKLQEYYDTQYDVA
+427 TKKLQEYYNTQYDVA

-474 ITKPTNGNSDS
+474 ITKPTNSSSGS

-514 ELQDK
+514 ALQDK

-528 AFDKVKADL
+528 AFEKTKADL
-537 KVAEKIVDD
+537 KAAEKIVED

-558 ALVEQYD
+558 TLVEQYD

-597 ELQKLGLKPIEI
+597 ELQKLGIKPIEI
-609 KVKNGKWDELFDKDI
+609 KVKNGKWDGVFDIDI

-631 QYDEASKKINDI
+631 QYDDAVKKVNDI
-643 VKEYNIGIIDKET
+643 VKGYNIGIIDEEK
-656 AKKQI
+656 AKTQI
-661 EAINTELQKL
+661 EAINNELKKL
-671 GLKPID
+671 GIKPID

-712 DKDYAK
+712 DKDYAQ

-744 VKEGISQAMQMFGAV
+744 VKQGIDKAMQMFDTF

-773 ESFKNLPDAMDE
+773 ESFNNLSTAMDE
-785 AENGWERFMV
+785 AENSWERFML
-795 GFKAVMQIMNVFT
+795 GFDAGMKIMNVFT
-808 TVLGTINTV
+808 TILETINTL
-817 METFTM
+817 MTTFQT

-837 ASSVKAGAD
+837 ATSVQIAADTEGAGATMTKAGANM
-846 TAAATASTAEAT
+846 AET
-858 ADTAAATAA
+858 ATAA
-867 ETKAVADTAAATAS
+867 GKAVSWIPVVGPVLAAAAIG
-881 TTVATA
+881 
-887 DTAATIASGTKA
+887 TIMG
-899 ATDTSAATA
+899 
-908 SGTKAAA
+908 
-915 DIAAATASTTVA
+915 ILL
-927 TADTAATVASGTKA
+927 
-941 ATDIATA
+941 
-948 AASGTKAA
+948 
-956 ADIAAA
+956 
-962 TASTTVAT
+962 
-970 ADTAAT
+970 
-976 VASGTKTATDIAGAT
+976 
-991 ASGTKAAADIAAA
+991 
-1004 GAASVEATANTA
+1004 SVI
-1016 AAVSGAAKSVSWVPI
+1016 SKS
-1031 VGPILAVAAIA
+1031 
-1042 AIIGGII
+1042 
-1049 AAANKGK
+1049 K
-1056 FANGGIVQGAS
+1056 FANGGIVPGAS

-1073 IARVNGGE
+1073 LVRVNGGE
-1081 MILNNRQQANL
+1081 LILNQRQQKNL
-1092 FNMLD
+1092 FDMID
-1097 NNRVN
+1097 KNRVN
-1102 NVSASPQN
+1102 NVNNTTGN
-1110 VSFRI
+1110 VVFTI
-1115 QGDTLVGVIDNYN
+1115 QGDKLVGVLDNYN

>member
-7 VKASFDGGDLVKG
+7 IKASFDGGDLVKG

-95 LTAKASMFKDA
+95 LTSKASMFKDA
-106 MLDVQQSITESASD
+106 MLDVQQSISESASD

-125 AFQQLV
+125 AFQQLI

-137 LQSFT
+137 LQSFA
-142 GVAGLSEDSVEELT
+142 GVAGLSEESVEGLT

-197 ATAIKLKTAAEVKG
+197 AAAIKLKTAAEVKG

-253 KSNEATKA
+253 KSSEATKA

-274 SINDARSKEAKS
+274 SIKDARSKEAKS

-297 QIEYSKLDQ
+297 QLEYSKLDQ
-306 NDKTSWIKDN
+306 NDKITWIKDN
-316 ATAFDNLGLKINN
+316 ATAFDSLGLKINN
-329 VNDADQVFVTQ
+329 VNDADQIFVTQ
-340 SAKVIAALKARAKA
+340 SAKVIAALQARAKA

-370 KKAEVVRKTAKEGA
+370 KKAEVVRKTAKEGDR
-384 KFFTADGKVPEP
+384 FFTADGKVPKQ

-474 ITKPTNGNSDS
+474 ITTPKNGNTGS

-514 ELQDK
+514 DLQDK

-537 KVAEKIVDD
+537 KAAEKIVED

-558 ALVEQYD
+558 TLVEQYD

-609 KVKNGKWDELFDKDI
+609 K
-624 DTKNLIE
+624 
-631 QYDEASKKINDI
+631 
-643 VKEYNIGIIDKET
+643 
-656 AKKQI
+656 
-661 EAINTELQKL
+661 
-671 GLKPID
+671 LKPVV
-677 IKLNPKGKWDGAF
+677 NKGKWDGAF
-690 DKDNDTKTAVDSVVQ
+690 DKDNDTKTAIDSVVK

-712 DKDYAK
+712 DKDYAQ

-726 ERINANLPPIHL
+726 ERINANLQPIYL
-738 NLDVEG
+738 NLDIEG
-744 VKEGISQAMQMFGAV
+744 VKQGIDKAMQMFDTF

-773 ESFKNLPDAMDE
+773 ESFNNLSTAMDE
-785 AENGWERFMV
+785 ADNSWERFML
-795 GFKAVMQIMNVFT
+795 GFDAGMKIMNVFT
-808 TVLGTINTV
+808 TILGTINTL
-817 METFTM
+817 METFQM

-837 ASSVKAGAD
+837 ATSVQIAADTEGAGATMTKAGANM
-846 TAAATASTAEAT
+846 AET
-858 ADTAAATAA
+858 ATAA
-867 ETKAVADTAAATAS
+867 GKAV
-881 TTVATA
+881 
-887 DTAATIASGTKA
+887 
-899 ATDTSAATA
+899 
-908 SGTKAAA
+908 
-915 DIAAATASTTVA
+915 
-927 TADTAATVASGTKA
+927 
-941 ATDIATA
+941 
-948 AASGTKAA
+948 
-956 ADIAAA
+956 
-962 TASTTVAT
+962 
-970 ADTAAT
+970 
-976 VASGTKTATDIAGAT
+976 
-991 ASGTKAAADIAAA
+991 
-1004 GAASVEATANTA
+1004 
-1016 AAVSGAAKSVSWVPI
+1016 SWIPV
-1031 VGPILAVAAIA
+1031 VGPVLAVAAIGT
-1042 AIIGGII
+1042 IMGILLSVI
-1049 AAANKGK
+1049 SKSK
-1056 FANGGIVQGAS
+1056 FANGGIVPGAS

-1073 IARVNGGE
+1073 LVRVNGGE
-1081 MILNNRQQANL
+1081 LILNQRQQKNL
-1092 FNMLD
+1092 FDMID
-1097 NNRVN
+1097 KNRVN
-1102 NVSASPQN
+1102 NVNNTAGN
-1110 VSFRI
+1110 VVFTI
-1115 QGDTLVGVIDNYN
+1115 QGDKLVGVIDNYN

>member
-7 VKASFDGGDLVKG
+7 IKASFDGGDLVKG

-178 LQKQSALMLGVRRT
+178 LQKQSALMLGVLRT

-211 KAATVAATA
+211 KEATVAATV

-247 LVAFAK
+247 LFAFAK

-274 SINDARSKEAKS
+274 SIKDARSKEAKS

-306 NDKTSWIKDN
+306 NDKITWIKDN
-316 ATAFDNLGLKINN
+316 ATALDNLGLKINN

-340 SAKVIAALKARAKA
+340 SAKVIAALQARAKA

-370 KKAEVVRKTAKEGA
+370 KKAEVVRKTAKEGDR
-384 KFFTADGKVPEP
+384 FFTADGKVPEP

-417 AGTYILTPEA
+417 AGTYILTQEA
-427 TKKLQEYYDTQYDVA
+427 TKKLQDYYDTQYDVA

-474 ITKPTNGNSDS
+474 ITKPTNGNSGS
-485 TKSSSSS
+485 TKSSSSY

-500 FDSGSLRAAQKTVT
+500 FDSGSLIAAQKTVT
-514 ELQDK
+514 DLQDK

-537 KVAEKIVDD
+537 KAAEKIVED

-558 ALVEQYD
+558 TLVEQYD

-609 KVKNGKWDELFDKDI
+609 KVKNGKWDGVFDIDI

-631 QYDEASKKINDI
+631 QYDDAVKKINDI
-643 VKEYNIGIIDKET
+643 VKSYNIGIIDEEKAKAQIEAINAELKKLGLKPIEIKLKGKWDGVFDIDIDTKHLVDQYDDAVKKINDIVKGYNIGIIDEET

-661 EAINTELQKL
+661 EAINAELQKL
-671 GLKPID
+671 GLKTID

-738 NLDVEG
+738 NLNVEG
-744 VKEGISQAMQMFGAV
+744 VKEGISQAMQMFDAV
-759 GSLGNVVSSINSVY
+759 SSLGNVVSSINSVY
-773 ESFKNLPDAMDE
+773 ESFKNLQDAMDE

-795 GFKAVMQIMNVFT
+795 GFEAGMQIMSVFT
-808 TVLGTINTV
+808 TVLGTINTL
-817 METFTM
+817 MTTFQT
-823 IQELVTAAKLKDAA
+823 IQELVTAAKIKDAA
-837 ASSVKAGAD
+837 ASSVQTAADEAAAAATMTKAGANM
-846 TAAATASTAEAT
+846 
-858 ADTAAATAA
+858 A
-867 ETKAVADTAAATAS
+867 ETATGAGKAV
-881 TTVATA
+881 
-887 DTAATIASGTKA
+887 
-899 ATDTSAATA
+899 
-908 SGTKAAA
+908 
-915 DIAAATASTTVA
+915 
-927 TADTAATVASGTKA
+927 
-941 ATDIATA
+941 
-948 AASGTKAA
+948 
-956 ADIAAA
+956 
-962 TASTTVAT
+962 
-970 ADTAAT
+970 
-976 VASGTKTATDIAGAT
+976 
-991 ASGTKAAADIAAA
+991 
-1004 GAASVEATANTA
+1004 
-1016 AAVSGAAKSVSWVPI
+1016 SWLPI
-1031 VGPILAVAAIA
+1031 VGPILAIA
-1042 AIIGGII
+1042 AIGAIMGVMLGVMS
-1049 AAANKGK
+1049 KSK
-1056 FANGGIVQGAS
+1056 FANGGIVSNAS

-1097 NNRVN
+1097 HNRIDKT
-1102 NVSASPQN
+1102 STSPQN

>member
-1 MSSVFS
+1 MSQFS
-7 VKASFDGGDLVKG
+7 VKATFDGADLVKG

-32 NAGEDAKKSLDQML
+32 TAGEDAKKSLDQML
-46 QQKNSTS
+46 QHKNSTS
-53 NYRRQLMQLT
+53 NYRRQLMELT
-63 KQLTDLTVNYRSL
+63 RHLTDLTVNYRSL

-95 LTAKASMFKDA
+95 LTTKASMFKDA

-142 GVAGLSEDSVEELT
+142 GVAGLSEESVEELT

-178 LQKQSALMLGVRRT
+178 LQKQSALMLGVSRT

-197 ATAIKLKTAAEVKG
+197 AAAIKLKTAAEVKG
-211 KAATVAATA
+211 KAATVAATV

-240 VIALGTA
+240 VMALGTA
-247 LVAFAK
+247 LFAFAK
-253 KSNEATKA
+253 KSNAAAAA

-274 SINDARSKEAKS
+274 NVKDARSKEAKS

-297 QIEYSKLDQ
+297 RLEYSKLDQ

-316 ATAFDNLGLKINN
+316 ATAFDNLGLKINS
-329 VNDADQVFVTQ
+329 VNDADKVFVTQ
-340 SAKVIAALKARAKA
+340 STQVIAALRARAKA

-370 KKAEVVRKTAKEGA
+370 KKAEVVRKTAKEGDR
-384 KFFTADGKVPEP
+384 FFTANGKLPEQ
-396 LKEAGLTEKELKYE
+396 LKEAGLTENELKYE

-442 VKAADESTSYWENR
+442 VKAADDSTSYWENR

-474 ITKPTNGNSDS
+474 ITTPKPGNSVS
-485 TKSSSSS
+485 TKSSSGSTSGSEIS
-492 KTSDNDDI
+492 KPEDI
-500 FDSGSLRAAQKTVT
+500 FDSGSLRAAQKVVT

-519 LNRMSPDDK
+519 LNRMSPDNE
-528 AFDKVKADL
+528 AFEETKKKL
-537 KVAEKIVDD
+537 KDAEKIVED
-546 IKKKMSDPDAAK
+546 IKKKMADPESAK
-558 ALVEQYD
+558 TLVEQYD

-597 ELQKLGLKPIEI
+597 ELK
-609 KVKNGKWDELFDKDI
+609 
-624 DTKNLIE
+624 
-631 QYDEASKKINDI
+631 
-643 VKEYNIGIIDKET
+643 
-656 AKKQI
+656 
-661 EAINTELQKL
+661 KL

-677 IKLNPKGKWDGAF
+677 IKLNSVVNKSKWAGAF
-690 DKDNDTKTAVDSVVQ
+690 DKDNDTKTAVDSIVK

-712 DKDYAK
+712 DKDYAQ

-726 ERINANLPPIHL
+726 ERINANLQPIYL
-738 NLDVEG
+738 NLDIEG
-744 VKEGISQAMQMFGAV
+744 VKQGIDKVMQMFDTF

-773 ESFKNLPDAMDE
+773 ESFNNLSTAMDE
-785 AENGWERFMV
+785 AENSWERFMV
-795 GFKAVMQIMNVFT
+795 GFDAGMKIMNVFT
-808 TVLGTINTV
+808 TMLETINTL
-817 METFTM
+817 MATFQT

-837 ASSVKAGAD
+837 ATSVQIAADTEGAGATMTKAGANM
-846 TAAATASTAEAT
+846 AET
-858 ADTAAATAA
+858 ATAA
-867 ETKAVADTAAATAS
+867 GKAV
-881 TTVATA
+881 
-887 DTAATIASGTKA
+887 
-899 ATDTSAATA
+899 
-908 SGTKAAA
+908 
-915 DIAAATASTTVA
+915 
-927 TADTAATVASGTKA
+927 
-941 ATDIATA
+941 
-948 AASGTKAA
+948 
-956 ADIAAA
+956 
-962 TASTTVAT
+962 
-970 ADTAAT
+970 
-976 VASGTKTATDIAGAT
+976 
-991 ASGTKAAADIAAA
+991 
-1004 GAASVEATANTA
+1004 
-1016 AAVSGAAKSVSWVPI
+1016 SWIPV
-1031 VGPILAVAAIA
+1031 VGPVLAVAAIGT
-1042 AIIGGII
+1042 IMGILLSVI
-1049 AAANKGK
+1049 SKSK
-1056 FANGGIVQGAS
+1056 FANGGIVPGAS

-1073 IARVNGGE
+1073 LVRVNGGE
-1081 MILNNRQQANL
+1081 LILNQRQQKNL
-1092 FNMLD
+1092 FDMID
-1097 NNRVN
+1097 KNRVN
-1102 NVSASPQN
+1102 NVNNTTGN
-1110 VSFRI
+1110 VVFTI
-1115 QGDTLVGVIDNYN
+1115 QGDKLVGVIDNYN
-1128 KKRSRM
+1128 KKRGRM

>member
-7 VKASFDGGDLVKG
+7 IKASFDGGDLVKG

-87 ALAQRIDE
+87 ALAKRIDE

-178 LQKQSALMLGVRRT
+178 LQKQSALMLGVLRT

-197 ATAIKLKTAAEVKG
+197 AAAIKLKTAAEVKG

-247 LVAFAK
+247 LFAFAK

-274 SINDARSKEAKS
+274 SIKDARSKEAKS

-306 NDKTSWIKDN
+306 NDKITWIKDN

-340 SAKVIAALKARAKA
+340 SAKVIAALQARAKA

-370 KKAEVVRKTAKEGA
+370 KKAEVVRKTAKEGDR
-384 KFFTADGKVPEP
+384 FFAADGKVPEP

-474 ITKPTNGNSDS
+474 ITKPTNGNSGS

-500 FDSGSLRAAQKTVT
+500 FDSGSLIAAQKTVT
-514 ELQDK
+514 DLQDK

-537 KVAEKIVDD
+537 KAAEKIVED

-558 ALVEQYD
+558 TLVEQYD
-565 EASKKINDIVKEYNI
+565 EASKKINNIVKEYNI

-609 KVKNGKWDELFDKDI
+609 KVKNGKWDGVFDIDI

-631 QYDEASKKINDI
+631 QYDDAVKKINDI
-643 VKEYNIGIIDKET
+643 VKGYNIGIIDEEK
-656 AKKQI
+656 AKAQI
-661 EAINTELQKL
+661 EAINAELKKL

-744 VKEGISQAMQMFGAV
+744 VKEGISQAMQMFDAV
-759 GSLGNVVSSINSVY
+759 SSLGNVVSSINSVY

-795 GFKAVMQIMNVFT
+795 GFEAGMQIMSVFT
-808 TVLGTINTV
+808 TVLGTINTL
-817 METFTM
+817 MTTFQT
-823 IQELVTAAKLKDAA
+823 IQELVTAAKIKDAA
-837 ASSVKAGAD
+837 ASSVQTAADEAAAAATMTKAGANM
-846 TAAATASTAEAT
+846 
-858 ADTAAATAA
+858 A
-867 ETKAVADTAAATAS
+867 ETATGAGKAV
-881 TTVATA
+881 
-887 DTAATIASGTKA
+887 
-899 ATDTSAATA
+899 
-908 SGTKAAA
+908 
-915 DIAAATASTTVA
+915 
-927 TADTAATVASGTKA
+927 
-941 ATDIATA
+941 
-948 AASGTKAA
+948 
-956 ADIAAA
+956 
-962 TASTTVAT
+962 
-970 ADTAAT
+970 
-976 VASGTKTATDIAGAT
+976 
-991 ASGTKAAADIAAA
+991 
-1004 GAASVEATANTA
+1004 
-1016 AAVSGAAKSVSWVPI
+1016 SWLPI
-1031 VGPILAVAAIA
+1031 VGPILAIA
-1042 AIIGGII
+1042 AIGAIMGVMLGVMS
-1049 AAANKGK
+1049 KSK
-1056 FANGGIVQGAS
+1056 FANGGIVSNAS

-1097 NNRVN
+1097 HNRIDKT
-1102 NVSASPQN
+1102 STSPQN

>member
-7 VKASFDGGDLVKG
+7 IKASFDGGDLVKG

-178 LQKQSALMLGVRRT
+178 LQKQSALMLGVLRT

-211 KAATVAATA
+211 KEATVAATV

-247 LVAFAK
+247 LFAFAK

-274 SINDARSKEAKS
+274 SIKDARSKEAKS

-306 NDKTSWIKDN
+306 NDKITWIKDN
-316 ATAFDNLGLKINN
+316 ATALDNLGLKINN

-340 SAKVIAALKARAKA
+340 SAKVIAALQARAKA

-370 KKAEVVRKTAKEGA
+370 KKAEVVRKTAKEGDR
-384 KFFTADGKVPEP
+384 FFTADGKVPEP

-474 ITKPTNGNSDS
+474 ITKPTNGNSGS
-485 TKSSSSS
+485 TKSSSSY

-500 FDSGSLRAAQKTVT
+500 FDSGSLIAAQKTVT
-514 ELQDK
+514 DLQDK

-537 KVAEKIVDD
+537 KAAEKIVED

-558 ALVEQYD
+558 TLVEQYD

-609 KVKNGKWDELFDKDI
+609 KVKNGKWDGVFDIGI

-631 QYDEASKKINDI
+631 QYDDAVKKINDI
-643 VKEYNIGIIDKET
+643 VKSYNIGIIDEEKAKAQIEAINAELKKLGLKPIDIKLKGKWDGVFDIDIDTKHLVDQYDDAVKKINDIVKGYNIGIIDEET
-656 AKKQI
+656 SKKQI
-661 EAINTELQKL
+661 EAINAELQKL

-744 VKEGISQAMQMFGAV
+744 VKEGISQAMQMFDAV
-759 GSLGNVVSSINSVY
+759 SSLGNVVSSINSVY

-795 GFKAVMQIMNVFT
+795 GFEAGMQIMSVFT
-808 TVLGTINTV
+808 TVLGTINTL
-817 METFTM
+817 MTTFQT
-823 IQELVTAAKLKDAA
+823 IQELVTAAKIKDAA
-837 ASSVKAGAD
+837 ASSVQTAADEAAAAATMTKAGANM
-846 TAAATASTAEAT
+846 
-858 ADTAAATAA
+858 A
-867 ETKAVADTAAATAS
+867 ETATGAGKAV
-881 TTVATA
+881 
-887 DTAATIASGTKA
+887 
-899 ATDTSAATA
+899 
-908 SGTKAAA
+908 
-915 DIAAATASTTVA
+915 
-927 TADTAATVASGTKA
+927 
-941 ATDIATA
+941 
-948 AASGTKAA
+948 
-956 ADIAAA
+956 
-962 TASTTVAT
+962 
-970 ADTAAT
+970 
-976 VASGTKTATDIAGAT
+976 
-991 ASGTKAAADIAAA
+991 
-1004 GAASVEATANTA
+1004 
-1016 AAVSGAAKSVSWVPI
+1016 SWLPI
-1031 VGPILAVAAIA
+1031 VGPILAIA
-1042 AIIGGII
+1042 AIGAIMGVMLGVMS
-1049 AAANKGK
+1049 KSK

-1097 NNRVN
+1097 HNRIDKT
-1102 NVSASPQN
+1102 STSPQN

>member
-1 MSSVFS
+1 MSQFS
-7 VKASFDGGDLVKG
+7 VKATFDGADLVKG

-32 NAGEDAKKSLDQML
+32 TAGEDAKKSLDQML

-76 SDEEKQSEFGV
+76 SDAEKQSEFGV

-95 LTAKASMFKDA
+95 LTTKASMFKDA
-106 MLDVQQSITESASD
+106 MLDVQQSISESASD

-137 LQSFT
+137 LQSFA
-142 GVAGLSEDSVEELT
+142 GVAGLSEESVEGLT

-197 ATAIKLKTAAEVKG
+197 AAAIKLKTAAEVKG

-253 KSNEATKA
+253 KSSEATKA

-274 SINDARSKEAKS
+274 SIKDARSKEAKS

-306 NDKTSWIKDN
+306 NDKITWIKDN
-316 ATAFDNLGLKINN
+316 ATAFDSLGLKINN
-329 VNDADQVFVTQ
+329 VNDADQIFVTQ
-340 SAKVIAALKARAKA
+340 SAKVIAALQARAKA

-370 KKAEVVRKTAKEGA
+370 KKAEVVRKTAKEGDR
-384 KFFTADGKVPEP
+384 FFTANGKVPEQ

-417 AGTYILTPEA
+417 AGTYILTQEA
-427 TKKLQEYYDTQYDVA
+427 AKKLQEYYDTQYDVA

-474 ITKPTNGNSDS
+474 ITKPTNGNSGS

-514 ELQDK
+514 DLQDK

-528 AFDKVKADL
+528 AFEKTKADL
-537 KVAEKIVDD
+537 KAAEKIVED

-558 ALVEQYD
+558 TLVEQYD

-609 KVKNGKWDELFDKDI
+609 KVKNGKWDGVFDIDI

-631 QYDEASKKINDI
+631 QYDDAVKKINDI
-643 VKEYNIGIIDKET
+643 VKGYNIGIIDEEK
-656 AKKQI
+656 AKTQI
-661 EAINTELQKL
+661 EAINNELKKL

-677 IKLNPKGKWDGAF
+677 IKLNTKSKWDGAF

-712 DKDYAK
+712 DKDYAQ
-718 EAIDAINV
+718 EVIDAINV

-744 VKEGISQAMQMFGAV
+744 VKEGISQAMQMFDAV

-773 ESFKNLPDAMDE
+773 ESFKNLPDAMDK

-795 GFKAVMQIMNVFT
+795 GFEAGMQVMNVFT

-837 ASSVKAGAD
+837 ASGVKAGAD
-846 TAAATASTAEAT
+846 TAAATAATAEAT
-858 ADTAAATAA
+858 ADTAAATAS
-867 ETKAVADTAAATAS
+867 ETKAVADIEAATAS

-887 DTAATIASGTKA
+887 DS
-899 ATDTSAATA
+899 
-908 SGTKAAA
+908 
-915 DIAAATASTTVA
+915 
-927 TADTAATVASGTKA
+927 AATVASGTKA

-956 ADIAAA
+956 ADITAA
-962 TASTTVAT
+962 TASTAVAT

-976 VASGTKTATDIAGAT
+976 VASGTKAATDIAGAT
-991 ASGTKAAADIAAA
+991 ASATKAAADMTAA
-1004 GAASVEATANTA
+1004 GAASAEATANTA
-1016 AAVSGAAKSVSWVPI
+1016 AAVSGAAKSVSWLPI

-1056 FANGGIVQGAS
+1056 FASGGIVSGPS

-1097 NNRVN
+1097 HNRIE
-1102 NVSASPQN
+1102 STYTSPQN
-1110 VSFRI
+1110 VNFRI